1 MNGCSAATN
10 LAQHIFGVLTCGR
23 RLQSIL
29 AHRGEAFLSFCFRHR
44 HWLRRQLKHRRLL
57 TATQLGQENNA
68 PIRKFERIMVRPL
81 LVLIYLSEDCRRV
94 SECFDFPTDDKAG
107 FCNCNR
113 AGKRELGPRKNADR
127 HGIVFRRSEPTR
139 AGTEVL
145 CGGFFT
151 DLAGRDLTLWR
162 L

>member
-1 MNGCSAATN
+1 
-10 LAQHIFGVLTCGR
+10 
-23 RLQSIL
+23 
-29 AHRGEAFLSFCFRHR
+29 
-44 HWLRRQLKHRRLL
+44 
-57 TATQLGQENNA
+57 
-68 PIRKFERIMVRPL
+68 MVRPL

-145 CGGFFT
+145 CGEFVT
-151 DLAGRDLTLWR
+151 DLCRPGPDVLEAVVTHCGNSLLEPSPMEY
-162 L
+162 

>member
-1 MNGCSAATN
+1 MGVQPRRTSLNTSSHPD
-10 LAQHIFGVLTCGR
+10 LRAQA
-23 RLQSIL
+23 QSIL
-29 AHRGEAFLSFCFRHR
+29 AHRGEAFLSFCFRHS

-94 SECFDFPTDDKAG
+94 NECFDFPTDDKAG

-127 HGIVFRRSEPTR
+127 HGIVFRRSEPVPVPKSCVVSLSPT
-139 AGTEVL
+139 
-145 CGGFFT
+145 F
-151 DLAGRDLTLWR
+151 AGRDLTLWR